1 MHKKILFAVGLTLVA
16 VSAALPATL
25 TFASCG
31 LLAVMTG
38 VGYFGMGAVLKRRPL
53 RVEYADEIRAFTYAA
68 VLGTVINFG
77 IIIPVCLK
85 TFTGTG
91 LYMTFGMMAATTGFV
106 FGWLACVLKHS
117 PAQDEL
123 QEACR

>member
-1 MHKKILFAVGLTLVA
+1 MYKKILFAVGLALLA
-16 VSAALPATL
+16 VSAALPSTL

-38 VGYFGMGAVLKRRPL
+38 VGYFGMDALFTRRPP
-53 RVEYADEIRAFTYAA
+53 RVVYMGAIRSFTYIA

-77 IIIPVCLK
+77 IIVPVCLK

-91 LYMTFGMMAATTGFV
+91 LYVTFGMMATTTGFV
-106 FGWLACVLKHS
+106 FGWLACVLKHCGPQVEMQQAS
-117 PAQDEL
+117 
-123 QEACR
+123 